1 MANINGPS
9 TTSGRG
15 NLSFT
20 TINLPRL
27 AIEASNEAN
36 PGNGDGATAGAVYAL
51 FMHKLTTHSTSS
63 SASSWGASR
72 SRLNGMCTITP
83 SSWGRASGWIR
94 TN

>member
-27 AIEASNEAN
+27 AIEASNEAH
-36 PGNGDGATAGAVYAL
+36 DSYEAASAAVYAL
-51 FMHKLTTHSTSS
+51 FMHKLDDALDLVIGQLLERFEIQAERHVYNYPF
-63 SASSWGASR
+63 
-72 SRLNGMCTITP
+72 L
-83 SSWGRASGWIR
+83 SWGRASGWIR